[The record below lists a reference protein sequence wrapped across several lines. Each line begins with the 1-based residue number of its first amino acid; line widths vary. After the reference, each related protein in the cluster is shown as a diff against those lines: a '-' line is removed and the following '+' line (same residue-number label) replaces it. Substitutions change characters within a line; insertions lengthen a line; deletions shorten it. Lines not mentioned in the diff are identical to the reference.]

1 MIYPANFE
9 AKTGF
14 HRIRKMIAEA
24 CLSSLGKRK
33 VEDIAFQKDF
43 IAIQN
48 LLNEVEEFRQIILFE
63 DNFPL
68 NNYIDVTQS
77 FKKARIEGAFLEVNE
92 VFDIKRSLEAIRAIL
107 SFFHNSD
114 EDKYLYLKHQTRD
127 VKVYPFVLEQIN
139 TILTDRGRIR
149 DNASPNLLEIRQK
162 ISRLESEV
170 SKRIQQVLRSARS
183 AGWVPEDASVTL
195 RNGRP
200 VIPVNAADKRKLK
213 GFVHDESA
221 SGKTS
226 FIEPA
231 EIFEANNEIREL
243 EYAERREIITI
254 LTAFTDSIRP
264 YIDDLLQA
272 YDFMG
277 RIDLIRAKASV
288 ALKMNGIMP
297 KLFDEQVV
305 HWRMAVHPLL
315 YLAHQK
321 ENKEVVPL
329 ELELN
334 AEQRILVIS
343 GPNAGG
349 KSVCLQTTGLLQYML
364 QCGLLVPA
372 SENSEAGIFENIFI
386 DIGDEQSIDNDLS
399 TYSSHLTNMKFFQKN
414 AGEKTLLL
422 IDEFGTGTE
431 PMLGGAIA
439 EALLDSFNSLSVFGV
454 ITTHYTNLK
463 HFASSH
469 NGIINGAMMFDT
481 QHMQPLFKL
490 QIGEPGSSFAF
501 EIARKIGLPERILQ
515 DASEKI
521 GQEHI
526 DFDKHLKDIIRD
538 KRYWE
543 NKRMRIRK
551 VEKDLDETLTKYAE
565 ALDEIKQL
573 RREALEKAQTEAREL
588 VAGANKQIENTIR
601 EIKESNAEKERTR
614 QARKDLDSF
623 KNKLNS
629 DLPSPEDEKI
639 KHKMEKLRQKER
651 RIRPGEKKK
660 KTEAPLKK
668 AEPVKIKVGDKVKMK
683 GQHTVGE
690 VIDINNK
697 NYIVAFG
704 NLTTTLEEKR
714 LEKVSN
720 YEAKKISSGR
730 SVTGIYNVSE
740 RKLNFKPRIDV
751 RGQRADEAL
760 QKVMDFVDEAIMV
773 NAGEIKIL
781 HGKGNGILRQLI
793 RDYLKTTP
801 GVASFNDEHVQYG
814 GAGITVVQLG

>member
-9 AKTGF
+9 VKTGF
-14 HRIRKMIAEA
+14 IRIRKMIEEA
-24 CLSSLGKRK
+24 CLSSLGQRK
-33 VEDIAFQKDF
+33 VGDIAFQKEF
-43 IAIQN
+43 TIILE

-68 NNYIDVTQS
+68 NHYIDVTKS

-107 SFFHNSD
+107 SFFRNSD
-114 EDKYLYLKHQTRD
+114 EDKYLYLKRQTSD

-139 TILTDRGRIR
+139 AIITDKGQIR
-149 DNASPNLLEIRQK
+149 DNASPGLQEIRQK
-162 ISRLESEV
+162 IRRLESEV
-170 SKRIQQVLRSARS
+170 SKRIQQVLRNARS
-183 AGWVPEDASVTL
+183 AGWVPDEATVTL

-221 SGKTS
+221 SGKTT

-231 EIFEANNEIREL
+231 EVFETNNEIREL
-243 EYAERREIITI
+243 EYAERREIIAI
-254 LTAFTDSIRP
+254 LTAFTNNIRP
-264 YIDDLLQA
+264 YIDDLLFA
-272 YDFMG
+272 YDFLG
-277 RIDLIRAKASV
+277 RIDLIRAKALV
-288 ALKMNGIMP
+288 ALKMNAVLP
-297 KLFDEQVV
+297 KLFNEQMV
-305 HWRMAVHPLL
+305 HWRRAVHPLL
-315 YLAHQK
+315 YLAHQR

-329 ELELN
+329 DLELD
-334 AEQRILVIS
+334 ASQRILVIS

-372 SENSEAGIFENIFI
+372 SENSEAGIFQSIFI

-414 AGEKTLLL
+414 AGAKTLLL

-439 EALLDSFNSLSVFGV
+439 EALLDSFNSLQVYGV

-469 NGIINGAMMFDT
+469 EGIINGAMMFDT
-481 QHMQPLFKL
+481 QHMQPLFRL
-490 QIGEPGSSFAF
+490 QMGEPGSSFAF
-501 EIARKIGLPERILQ
+501 EIARKIGLPETILQ
-515 DASEKI
+515 DASQKI

-526 DFDKHLKDIIRD
+526 DFDKNLKDIIRD

-543 NKRMRIRK
+543 NKRIRIRK
-551 VEKDLDETLTKYAE
+551 VEKDLEETLGKYAD
-565 ALDEIKQL
+565 ALEEIKQL
-573 RREALEKAQTEAREL
+573 RRESLEKAQIEAREL
-588 VAGANKQIENTIR
+588 LAGANKQIENTIR
-601 EIKESNAEKERTR
+601 EIKESNADKERTR
-614 QARKDLDSF
+614 QARKELDSF
-623 KNKLNS
+623 KDQVINIS
-629 DLPSPEDEKI
+629 DTPEDEKI
-639 KHKMEKLRQKER
+639 TRKMEKLQQKEK
-651 RIRPGEKKK
+651 RIKSGRKKK
-660 KTEAPLKK
+660 KIDSTKPKQEKQ
-668 AEPVKIKVGDKVKMK
+668 KIEVGDKVKMA
-683 GQHTVGE
+683 GQNTVGE
-690 VIDINNK
+690 VINKNNK
-697 NYIVAFG
+697 NYVVAFG
-704 NLTTTLEEKR
+704 NLTTTLDEKR

-720 YEAKKISSGR
+720 NEVRRMTGGQTVA
-730 SVTGIYNVSE
+730 GIYSVSD
-740 RKLNFKPRIDV
+740 RKLNFKPRIDL

-760 QKVMDFVDEAIMV
+760 QKVMEFVDEAIMV
-773 NAGEIKIL
+773 DAGEIRIL